1 MKKQQRG
8 NEKEKDTIDETKIER
23 EKTRRETVPFVVG
36 QKQFHEI
43 TELSIATLYYCR
55 WLVLHTFPA

>member
-8 NEKEKDTIDETKIER
+8 NGKERDTIDGTKIER
-23 EKTRRETVPFVVG
+23 EKTRRETIPFVVG

-43 TELSIATLYYCR
+43 T
-55 WLVLHTFPA
+55 